1 MPEDPSTDV
10 FLVPASEVVTEITR
24 LIFETIA
31 AADSVVV
38 QKENFNKFSKFLE
51 KIALVLKELSKSG
64 TSKIDNFNAPF
75 EDLKLEIE
83 VIKQLASD
91 CRNRNKIY
99 LFLNCRRIVKNFES
113 STRDIS
119 RTLLLMTSEYLNVL
133 PEITHQIKDLCK
145 NMLDTEYE
153 VSIEEEEVTEK
164 IESGI
169 QERNID
175 RSYANDL
182 LISIAKAVGIANEQ
196 SVLKKEFGEFK
207 AEIASGEQGKDLT
220 ETLRMEEII
229 LLLGK
234 ADLLTTAEEKQ
245 TNYLTKRNS
254 LGRQPLEPLQ
264 SFYCPIT
271 GDVMVDPVETPSG
284 QIFERTAIEKW
295 LAEGNKLC
303 PLTKNPLKKSHL
315 RSNKTLCQSIEEWK
329 NRNIMIT
336 IASLKLKIQTN
347 NEEEVLQSLQKLL
360 EFCVRSELQREWI
373 VMENYVPVTIDL
385 LRANNAEIRKYALMI
400 LYALAKDSEEGK
412 ERIGTVDNA
421 IGLVVRSLARKPE
434 ESIWALQ
441 LLLELSRN
449 SIVRDLIG
457 SVQGCILLLV
467 TFMNSEDSL
476 AAKYASEVLQNLSF
490 LDQNVIEM
498 ARLNYCAP
506 LLQHLH
512 SGTESKRMV
521 MAKTLSD
528 IQLSDQ
534 IKLCLAEEGALK
546 PLLELLSQSNIE
558 MKSIAIKALQNL
570 ATVPE
575 NGQLMIKEGVSD
587 LLFELLF
594 CHTLSTE
601 IRENVAAT
609 IMLLAISKSSQGSED
624 EQVTL
629 LESHDDIF
637 KLFSLVSLTGSN
649 VQKSILRIFQA
660 MCQSPAGSDIRTK
673 LRQISAIKV
682 LVYLCE
688 LDDHEVRVDAV
699 KLFYLLAKDGNDD
712 ILLEH
717 VNNTCVGNLVRIIR
731 TSQNKEETAAALG
744 IISHLPRDYSM
755 SQHLH
760 DAGALDVILDCL
772 RGRNDHA
779 SLRNEVV
786 ENAAAALCRFT
797 VPTNPE
803 IQTQVA
809 EAGIIPLL
817 VSLLASG
824 SCLTK
829 KYAATSLKQFSESSQ
844 KLSKKQG
851 RKNWMLSCCTSSPTY
866 NCPVHLGFCSVESS
880 FCLLEANALR
890 PLAQVLDEPDPAVA
904 EASLDAILTIVEGEQ
919 LQNGSKVLAEA
930 NVITPIIKLLSS
942 SSIILQEKAL
952 EALERIF
959 RMIELK
965 HKYGKSAQMPLVE
978 ITQKGRSDMKSL
990 AAKVLSHLSVLPEQS
1005 SFF

>member
-10 FLVPASEVVTEITR
+10 SLVPASEVVTGITR
-24 LIFETIA
+24 PVFETIEA
-31 AADSVVV
+31 ANSAVV

-51 KIALVLKELSKSG
+51 KIALVLKELSKSE
-64 TSKIDNFNAPF
+64 TSEINNLSPAL

-83 VIKQLASD
+83 VIKQLALD

-99 LFLNCRRIVKNFES
+99 LLLNCRRILKYFES

-119 RTLLLMTSEYLNVL
+119 RTLLLITSEYLNVL
-133 PEITHQIKDLCK
+133 PEITDQLKDLCK
-145 NMLDTEYE
+145 NMLDMEYK
-153 VSIEEEEVTEK
+153 VSIEEEEVSEK
-164 IESGI
+164 IELGI

-182 LISIAKAVGIANEQ
+182 LICIARAVGIANEQ
-196 SVLKKEFGEFK
+196 SVLKREFGNFK
-207 AEIASGEQGKDLT
+207 AEIASSEQGKNLT

-271 GDVMVDPVETPSG
+271 GDVMEDPVETSSG

-295 LAEGNKLC
+295 LADGNKLC
-303 PLTKNPLKKSHL
+303 PLTKKHLKKSDL
-315 RSNKTLCQSIEEWK
+315 RSNKTLRQSIEEWK

-336 IASLKLKIQTN
+336 IASLKLKIQTDK
-347 NEEEVLQSLQKLL
+347 EEEVLQSLQKLS

-385 LRANNAEIRKYALMI
+385 LRANNTEIRKYALLI

-434 ESIWALQ
+434 ESILALH
-441 LLLELSRN
+441 LLLELSRSSVVQN
-449 SIVRDLIG
+449 LIG
-457 SVQGCILLLV
+457 NVQGCILLLV
-467 TFMNSEDSL
+467 TFMNSEDSV
-476 AAKYASEVLQNLSF
+476 AAKYASEILDNLSF

-498 ARLNYCAP
+498 ARLNYGAP
-506 LLQHLH
+506 LLQHLC
-512 SGTESKRMV
+512 SGTESKRIL
-521 MAKTLSD
+521 MAKTLSQ

-534 IKLCLAEEGALK
+534 IKLHITEKGALK
-546 PLLELLSQSNIE
+546 PLLELLSHSNTE
-558 MKSIAIKALQNL
+558 MKIIAVKALQSL
-570 ATVPE
+570 STVPR
-575 NGQLMIKEGVSD
+575 NGQLMIKA
-587 LLFELLF
+587 
-594 CHTLSTE
+594 E

-609 IMLLAISKSSQGSED
+609 IMQLAISKNSQGSED
-624 EQVTL
+624 VQVSL

-637 KLFSLVSLTGSN
+637 KLFSLISLTGSN
-649 VQKSILRIFQA
+649 VQQSILRIFQA

-688 LDDHEVRVDAV
+688 VDDHEVRADAV
-699 KLFYLLAKDGNDD
+699 KLFYLLTKDGNDD
-712 ILLEH
+712 FLLEH
-717 VNNTCVGNLVRIIR
+717 VNNTCIGNLVGIIR
-731 TSQNKEETAAALG
+731 TSDNEEEIAAALG
-744 IISHLPRDYSM
+744 IISHLPQDFSM
-755 SQHLH
+755 SQHLL

-772 RGRNDHA
+772 HGRNAHS
-779 SLRNEVV
+779 SLRNEIV
-786 ENAAAALCRFT
+786 ENAAGALCRFT

-803 IQTQVA
+803 TQTQVA

-829 KYAATSLKQFSESSQ
+829 KNAATSLKQFSESSQ
-844 KLSKKQG
+844 KLSKQPAS
-851 RKNWMLSCCTSSPTY
+851 KNWMFSCCIASPTQ

-890 PLAQVLDEPDPAVA
+890 PLTPRRG
-904 EASLDAILTIVEGEQ
+904 GEQ

-930 NVITPIIKLLSS
+930 NAIAPIIKLLSS

-952 EALERIF
+952 KALERLF
-959 RMIELK
+959 QMIELK
-965 HKYGKSAQMPLVE
+965 LKYGTSAQMPLVE
-978 ITQKGRSDMKSL
+978 ITQKGRSDLKSL
-990 AAKVLSHLSVLPEQS
+990 AAKVLSHLNLLPEQS

>member
-1 MPEDPSTDV
+1 MPEDPSNDV

-24 LIFETIA
+24 LVFETIEA
-31 AADSVVV
+31 TNSVVV
-38 QKENFNKFSKFLE
+38 QKENFSKFSKFLE
-51 KIALVLKELSKSG
+51 KIALVLKELSKSE
-64 TSKIDNFNAPF
+64 TSEINNLSPAF

-83 VIKQLASD
+83 VIKQLALD

-99 LFLNCRRIVKNFES
+99 LLLNCRRIVKYFES

-119 RTLLLMTSEYLNVL
+119 RTLLLITSEHLNVL
-133 PEITHQIKDLCK
+133 PEITDQLKDLCK

-153 VSIEEEEVTEK
+153 VSKEEEEVSEK

-182 LISIAKAVGIANEQ
+182 LICIARAVGIANEQ
-196 SVLKKEFGEFK
+196 SVLKREFGNFK
-207 AEIASGEQGKDLT
+207 AEIASSEQGKNLT

-271 GDVMVDPVETPSG
+271 GDVMEDPVETSSG
-284 QIFERTAIEKW
+284 QIFERIAIEKW
-295 LAEGNKLC
+295 LADGNKLC
-303 PLTKNPLKKSHL
+303 PLTKKHLKKSDL
-315 RSNKTLCQSIEEWK
+315 RSNKTLRQSIEEWK

-360 EFCVRSELQREWI
+360 ELCVRSELQREWI

-385 LRANNAEIRKYALMI
+385 LRANNTEIRKYALMI

-434 ESIWALQ
+434 ESILALQ
-441 LLLELSRN
+441 LLLELSRS
-449 SIVRDLIG
+449 SIVQNLIG
-457 SVQGCILLLV
+457 NVQGCILLLV
-467 TFMNSEDSL
+467 TFMNSEDSV
-476 AAKYASEVLQNLSF
+476 AAKYAREILESLSF

-498 ARLNYCAP
+498 ARLNYGAP
-506 LLQHLH
+506 LLQHLC
-512 SGTESKRMV
+512 SGTESKLII

-534 IKLCLAEEGALK
+534 IKLHLTEKGALK
-546 PLLELLSQSNIE
+546 PLLELLSHSNTE
-558 MKSIAIKALQNL
+558 MKIIAVKALQSL
-570 ATVPE
+570 STVPK

-594 CHTLSTE
+594 CHTLTTE

-609 IMLLAISKSSQGSED
+609 IMQLAISKNSEGSED
-624 EQVTL
+624 VQVSL

-637 KLFSLVSLTGSN
+637 KLFSLISLTGSN
-649 VQKSILRIFQA
+649 VQQSILRIFQA

-688 LDDHEVRVDAV
+688 LDDRDVRADAV

-717 VNNTCVGNLVRIIR
+717 VNNTCIGNLVRIIR
-731 TSQNKEETAAALG
+731 TSDNEEEIAAALG
-744 IISHLPRDYSM
+744 IISHLPQDFSM
-755 SQHLH
+755 SQHLL
-760 DAGALDVILDCL
+760 DAGALDVILDRL
-772 RGRNDHA
+772 RGRNAHA
-779 SLRNEVV
+779 SLRNEIV
-786 ENAAAALCRFT
+786 ENAAGALCRFT

-809 EAGIIPLL
+809 ETGIIPLL

-829 KYAATSLKQFSESSQ
+829 KSAATSLKQFSESSQ
-844 KLSKKQG
+844 KLSKLPA
-851 RKNWMLSCCTSSPTY
+851 RKNWMLSCCIASPTQ

-890 PLAQVLDEPDPAVA
+890 PLAEVLYEPDPAAA
-904 EASLDAILTIVEGEQ
+904 EASLDAILTIIEGEQ
-919 LQNGSKVLAEA
+919 LQNGSKLLAEA
-930 NVITPIIKLLSS
+930 NAIAPIIKLLSS

-952 EALERIF
+952 KALERLF

-965 HKYGKSAQMPLVE
+965 LKYGTSAQMSLVE

-990 AAKVLSHLSVLPEQS
+990 AAKVLSHLNVLPQQS

>member
-1 MPEDPSTDV
+1 MPEDPSDDV

-24 LIFETIA
+24 LIFETIDA
-31 AADSVVV
+31 TNSVVV

-51 KIALVLKELSKSG
+51 KIALVLKELSKSE
-64 TSKIDNFNAPF
+64 TSEINNLSPAF

-83 VIKQLASD
+83 VIKQLALD

-99 LFLNCRRIVKNFES
+99 LLLNCRRIVKYFES

-119 RTLLLMTSEYLNVL
+119 RTLLLITSEHLNVL
-133 PEITHQIKDLCK
+133 PEITDQLKDLCK

-153 VSIEEEEVTEK
+153 VSKEEEEVSEK
-164 IESGI
+164 IESGM

-182 LISIAKAVGIANEQ
+182 LICIARAVGIANEQ
-196 SVLKKEFGEFK
+196 SVLKREFGNFK
-207 AEIASGEQGKDLT
+207 AEIASSEQGKNLT

-271 GDVMVDPVETPSG
+271 GDVMEDPVETSSG
-284 QIFERTAIEKW
+284 QIFERIAIEKW
-295 LAEGNKLC
+295 LADGNKLC
-303 PLTKNPLKKSHL
+303 PLTKKHLKLSDL
-315 RSNKTLCQSIEEWK
+315 RSNKTLHQSIEEWK

-360 EFCVRSELQREWI
+360 ELCVRSELQREWI

-385 LRANNAEIRKYALMI
+385 LHANNTEIRKYALMI
-400 LYALAKDSEEGK
+400 LYALAKDSQEGK

-434 ESIWALQ
+434 ESILALQ
-441 LLLELSRN
+441 LLLELSRS
-449 SIVRDLIG
+449 SIVQNLIG
-457 SVQGCILLLV
+457 NVQGCILLLV
-467 TFMNSEDSL
+467 TFMNSEDSV
-476 AAKYASEVLQNLSF
+476 AAKYASEILESLSF

-498 ARLNYCAP
+498 ARLNYGAP
-506 LLQHLH
+506 LLQHLC
-512 SGTESKRMV
+512 SGTESKRII

-534 IKLCLAEEGALK
+534 IKLHLTEKGALK
-546 PLLELLSQSNIE
+546 PLLELLSHSNTD
-558 MKSIAIKALQNL
+558 MKIIAVKALQSL
-570 ATVPE
+570 STVPK

-609 IMLLAISKSSQGSED
+609 IMQLAISKNSQGSED
-624 EQVTL
+624 VQVSL

-637 KLFSLVSLTGSN
+637 KLFSLISLTGSN
-649 VQKSILRIFQA
+649 VQQSILRIFQA

-688 LDDHEVRVDAV
+688 LDDRDVRADAV

-712 ILLEH
+712 ILFEH
-717 VNNTCVGNLVRIIR
+717 VNNTCIGNLVRIIR
-731 TSQNKEETAAALG
+731 TSDNEEEIGAALG
-744 IISHLPRDYSM
+744 IISHLPQDFSM
-755 SQHLH
+755 SQHLL

-772 RGRNDHA
+772 RGRNAHA
-779 SLRNEVV
+779 SLRNEIV
-786 ENAAAALCRFT
+786 ENAAGALCRFT
-797 VPTNPE
+797 APTNPE

-809 EAGIIPLL
+809 ETGIIPLL

-829 KYAATSLKQFSESSQ
+829 KSAATSLKQFSESSQ
-844 KLSKKQG
+844 KLSKQPA
-851 RKNWMLSCCTSSPTY
+851 RKNWMLSCCIASPTQ

-890 PLAQVLDEPDPAVA
+890 PLAEVLDEPDPAAA
-904 EASLDAILTIVEGEQ
+904 EASLDAILTIIEGEQ
-919 LQNGSKVLAEA
+919 LQNGSKLLAEA
-930 NVITPIIKLLSS
+930 NAIAPIIKLLSS

-952 EALERIF
+952 KALERLF

-965 HKYGKSAQMPLVE
+965 LKYGTSAQMPLVE

-990 AAKVLSHLSVLPEQS
+990 AAKVLSHLNVLPQQS

>member
-1 MPEDPSTDV
+1 MPEDPSANV
-10 FLVPASEVVTEITR
+10 FLVPASEVITEITR
-24 LIFETIA
+24 LIFETVEA
-31 AADSVVV
+31 ANSVVV
-38 QKENFNKFSKFLE
+38 QKENFSKFSSFLE
-51 KIALVLKELSKSG
+51 KIALVLKELSKSE
-64 TSKIDNFNAPF
+64 TSKSNNLSPAF

-83 VIKQLASD
+83 VIKQLALD

-99 LFLNCRRIVKNFES
+99 LLLNCRRIVKYFES

-119 RTLLLMTSEYLNVL
+119 RTLLLMTSEPMNVL
-133 PEITHQIKDLCK
+133 PEITDQLKDLCK
-145 NMLDTEYE
+145 NMDTEYE
-153 VSIEEEEVTEK
+153 VSIEEEEVSEK

-182 LISIAKAVGIANEQ
+182 LICIARAVGIANEQ
-196 SVLKKEFGEFK
+196 SVMKEEFGKFK
-207 AEIASGEQGKDLT
+207 AEIACSEQGKNLT

-271 GDVMVDPVETPSG
+271 GDVMEDPVETSSG

-295 LAEGNKLC
+295 LADGNKLC
-303 PLTKNPLKKSHL
+303 PLTKNHLKRSDL
-315 RSNKTLCQSIEEWK
+315 RSNKTLRQSIEEWK

-385 LRANNAEIRKYALMI
+385 LHANNTEIRKYALMI
-400 LYALAKDSEEGK
+400 LYSLAKESEEGK
-412 ERIGTVDNA
+412 VRIGTVDNA

-434 ESIWALQ
+434 ESILALQ
-441 LLLELSRN
+441 LLLELSRS
-449 SIVRDLIG
+449 SIVQNLIG

-467 TFMNSEDSL
+467 TFMNSEDSV
-476 AAKYASEVLQNLSF
+476 AAKYASEILENLSF

-498 ARLNYCAP
+498 ARLNYSAP
-506 LLQHLH
+506 LLQHLC
-512 SGTESKRMV
+512 SGSESKRMI

-528 IQLSDQ
+528 IQLSNQ
-534 IKLCLAEEGALK
+534 IKLCLTEKGALK
-546 PLLELLSQSNIE
+546 PLLELLSHSNTE
-558 MKSIAIKALQNL
+558 KKSIAVKALHSL
-570 ATVPE
+570 STVPQ

-609 IMLLAISKSSQGSED
+609 IMQLAISKNSQGSENV
-624 EQVTL
+624 QVSL

-649 VQKSILRIFQA
+649 VQQSILRIFQE

-688 LDDHEVRVDAV
+688 LDDRKVRADAV

-717 VNNTCVGNLVRIIR
+717 VNNTCIGKLVRIIR
-731 TSQNKEETAAALG
+731 TSDNEEETAAALG
-744 IISHLPRDYSM
+744 IISYLPQDCSM
-755 SQHLH
+755 SQRLL

-772 RGRNDHA
+772 RGRNDHV

-786 ENAAAALCRFT
+786 ENAAGALCRFT

-803 IQTQVA
+803 IQIQVA

-817 VSLLASG
+817 VSLLATG
-824 SCLTK
+824 SSLTK
-829 KYAATSLKQFSESSQ
+829 KSAATSLKQFSESSQ
-844 KLSKKQG
+844 KLSKQPT
-851 RKNWMLSCCTSSPTY
+851 RKNWMLSCCIASPTIG
-866 NCPVHLGFCSVESS
+866 CPVHLGFCSVESS

-890 PLAQVLDEPDPAVA
+890 PLAEVLDDPDPAA
-904 EASLDAILTIVEGEQ
+904 SEASLDAIFTIIEGEQ
-919 LQNGSKVLAEA
+919 LQEGSTILAEA
-930 NVITPIIKLLSS
+930 KVIAPIIKLLSS

-952 EALERIF
+952 KALERIF
-959 RMIELK
+959 QMIELT
-965 HKYGKSAQMPLVE
+965 HKYGASAQMPLVE
-978 ITQKGRSDMKSL
+978 ITQKGRSNMKSL
-990 AAKVLSHLSVLPEQS
+990 AAKVLAHLNVLPEQS